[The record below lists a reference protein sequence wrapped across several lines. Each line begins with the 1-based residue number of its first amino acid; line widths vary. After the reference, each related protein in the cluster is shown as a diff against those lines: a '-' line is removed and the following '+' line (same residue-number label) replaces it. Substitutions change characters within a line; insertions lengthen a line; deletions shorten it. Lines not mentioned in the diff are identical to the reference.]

1 MSKHRLSW
9 LLAHEYL
16 LLGLVSLL
24 VALVPSAAYAAG
36 GKPHCSLPTI
46 SGSFGAAA
54 LGQQS
59 GGSAATLFL
68 LTADGNGNLAG
79 SGTESLN
86 GKIFSNVTV
95 TGTYTAN
102 TGCLFTATM
111 LDSLGKTSNFS
122 GVIGQNGYDLIG
134 LSTDA
139 GTQMQF
145 SAYRLNKT
153 QCTVASLAQRYEA
166 QVTSPLTPNGSST
179 ANQEWSIRKNGSGT
193 DTWVTNYNG
202 TISQGT
208 GTATFSVNSNCTYT
222 ETVTNSDGATSHF
235 FGVGGIKLND
245 LAWVTLETDS
255 GWVSLT
261 TGYFY

>member
-1 MSKHRLSW
+1 MSKHRPSW
-9 LLAHEYL
+9 LRAHENL
-16 LLGLVSLL
+16 LLGLASLL
-24 VALVPSAAYAAG
+24 LALAPSAAYAAG
-36 GKPHCSLPTI
+36 GNPHCSLPTI

-54 LGQQS
+54 LGQQA
-59 GGSAATLFL
+59 GGYAATLFL
-68 LTADGNGNLAG
+68 LTADGNGNLSG

-86 GKIFSNVTV
+86 GTLFFNVTV
-95 TGTYTAN
+95 TGTYTADS
-102 TGCLFTATM
+102 GCFFTATL
-111 LDSLGKTSNFS
+111 LDSLGNTSNFS

-145 SAYRLNKT
+145 SAYRLKST
-153 QCTVASLAQRYEA
+153 QCTLASVENKFEA
-166 QVTSPLTPNGSST
+166 QVTSPLTPHGSSS
-179 ANQEWSIRKNGSGT
+179 ANQEWNIKKTGSGT

-208 GTATFSVNSNCTYT
+208 GTAAFSMNSNCTYT
-222 ETVTNSDGATSHF
+222 ETVTNSDGTTNHF

-245 LAWVTLETDS
+245 VGWVTMGTDS